1 MKTYKINWSRDD
13 YGYIL
18 MQAETLEQ
26 ARELFES
33 GEFKNEDLELKGWN
47 MIINDIKELE

>member
-1 MKTYKINWSRDD
+1 MKTFKVNWSRDD

-18 MQAETLEQ
+18 IKAETEQ
-26 ARELFES
+26 EAIDLFET
-33 GEFKNEDLELKGWN
+33 GEFNDNKLELKGGN

>member
-18 MQAETLEQ
+18 IQAETEQ
-26 ARELFES
+26 EAQEIFET
-33 GEFKNEDLELKGWN
+33 GEFKDEDLQLKGGN
-47 MIINDIKELE
+47 MIINDIEELE